1 MRESQKRKLPAG
13 WRWVRLEGVCRDI
26 TDGTHHTPQYVPQG
40 IPFLTVKNIRERGF
54 LLDNL
59 KFITAEE
66 HKKLC
71 KRCKPEKGDVLY
83 TKVGT
88 TGIAK
93 VVDLDFE
100 FSIFVSVA
108 LLKIDPNI
116 VIAEYLGKI
125 LNAPFCKSQ
134 AENMTQGA
142 ANRNLVIQDLKQIIL
157 PLPPDLD
164 NQIAIA
170 NELERKMAGVD
181 KMRQAALRQKEAI
194 AAMQGAILREV
205 FPYKEGGKLPEGWRW
220 EMLDNLF
227 TIDKQQIAP
236 SNSLFSTLSFIGL
249 ENIESDTR
257 KFIPSKN
264 SEDSG
269 DSTCFLFDDKHV
281 LYGKLRPYLNKVYLP
296 DKKGRCSMELLPLIP
311 QNGYSRNFI
320 ASVLQS
326 KIVIDFAVK
335 HSTGERMPRANI
347 DKLKKLEVPVPSKP
361 DDRIAIANEL
371 KRKMVEVD
379 RIQQATDRQLEAIEA
394 LSGSIL
400 REAFDFEEK

>member
-269 DSTCFLFDDKHV
+269 DSTCFL
-281 LYGKLRPYLNKVYLP
+281 RYLHCSYL
-296 DKKGRCSMELLPLIP
+296 E
-311 QNGYSRNFI
+311 
-320 ASVLQS
+320 
-326 KIVIDFAVK
+326 
-335 HSTGERMPRANI
+335 
-347 DKLKKLEVPVPSKP
+347 
-361 DDRIAIANEL
+361 
-371 KRKMVEVD
+371 
-379 RIQQATDRQLEAIEA
+379 
-394 LSGSIL
+394 
-400 REAFDFEEK
+400 